1 MDVLPLDVTFAT
13 NVEISQAT
21 NLDSEFFDEED
32 LEFGRDVQEDV
43 VKNPFEWFRTTSG
56 RAATVVMQA
65 EDEDEKVGV
74 LQFVDGAS
82 EIRRFQS
89 YKPCLFGPELSSDAE
104 DFDSDEESETD
115 TDTEDLPPL
124 PAESEDE
131 ESEILE
137 DPPAELPNTD
147 VDEKEAI
154 FEDLPA
160 ELPHVTIPNS
170 RRNRGVSW
178 LKMNSLGELFD
189 PEKEEE
195 EEPKKRLVM
204 DAFGNFVI
212 AGSDEMQRRDPHLE
226 YLKMRQTR
234 RSSAAPESKRRPLGS
249 PISKRSG
256 IKSRLKS
263 FFRQ

>member
-13 NVEISQAT
+13 NVEVSVQAT
-21 NLDSEFFDEED
+21 NLDSELFDAED
-32 LEFGRDVQEDV
+32 LEFGRDFQEED
-43 VKNPFEWFRTTSG
+43 EWFRTTSG

-74 LQFVDGAS
+74 LKFVDGKS

-89 YKPCLFGPELSSDAE
+89 YKPCLFGPLLSSDAE
-104 DFDSDEESETD
+104 DFDSDEESETG

-124 PAESEDE
+124 PAESGDE
-131 ESEILE
+131 ESETHTSNIA
-137 DPPAELPNTD
+137 DNDA
-147 VDEKEAI
+147 DEKEVI

-160 ELPHVTIPNS
+160 ELPNVVIPNS

-189 PEKEEE
+189 PESE

-212 AGSDEMQRRDPHLE
+212 AGSDEMRRRDPHLE

-234 RSSAAPESKRRPLGS
+234 RSSASPESKRHPIGS
-249 PISKRSG
+249 PISKRSV

>member
-13 NVEISQAT
+13 RIEVSIQAT
-21 NLDSEFFDEED
+21 DLDADFFDEED
-32 LEFGRDVQEDV
+32 LEFGRDFQEEDV
-43 VKNPFEWFRTTSG
+43 VGSQSEWFRTTSG

-74 LQFVDGAS
+74 LKFVDGAS

-89 YKPCLFGPELSSDAE
+89 FKPCLFGPELSSDAE

-115 TDTEDLPPL
+115 TSDFPPL
-124 PAESEDE
+124 PAESGDE
-131 ESEILE
+131 ESEIFE
-137 DPPAELPNTD
+137 DPSTELPD
-147 VDEKEAI
+147 GDADEKEAVL
-154 FEDLPA
+154 EDLPA
-160 ELPHVTIPNS
+160 ELPKVVIPNS

-189 PEKEEE
+189 PESE

-212 AGSDEMQRRDPHLE
+212 AGSDEMRRRDPHLE

-234 RSSAAPESKRRPLGS
+234 KSSAAPGSKRHPIGS